1 MDKQHEDLSIS
12 MVRAILGEESFREQ
26 VAMGMRENL
35 VDAVADVGE
44 PPDAFGVLRDAMRE
58 RQVLF
63 EFYSKAAS
71 VDELMVAIHKLNEAV
86 RRWFD
91 ARKAERM
98 ARVPTLLVLS
108 TGVSEDALAKVGR
121 MEPGPRAHV
130 HQHAVAGGA
139 VLWFVD
145 TRQISGPGTSFLQL
159 LVHKAV
165 ITKNNRVEALRRDKT
180 IAHTERERIMESI
193 MEHATQAQDD
203 ILRNKTSR
211 ELVELGIE
219 KGIEEGL
226 ERGIE
231 RGLEQGI
238 ERGLEQGIE
247 RGLEQGIE
255 RGERQALLKLAQ
267 HLLGSE
273 VAELE
278 RIDDLEVLRRE
289 VELRLTR
296 LH

>member
-1 MDKQHEDLSIS
+1 MDKQHEDLSTRI
-12 MVRAILGEESFREQ
+12 VRAVLGAEGFREQ
-26 VAMGMRENL
+26 VPMGMRENL

-44 PPDAFGVLRDAMRE
+44 PPDAFGVMRDAMRE

-63 EFYSKAAS
+63 EFYSKAAGI
-71 VDELMVAIHKLNEAV
+71 DELMVAIHKLNEAV
-86 RRWFD
+86 RRWFG
-91 ARKAERM
+91 AEKTKRM

-108 TGVSEDALAKVGR
+108 TGVSEDALKKVGCTD
-121 MEPGPRAHV
+121 PGPQVHV
-130 HQHAVAGGA
+130 RQYAAAGGA
-139 VLWFVD
+139 ILWFVD

-159 LVHKAV
+159 LVHKTV

-226 ERGIE
+226 ERGIKE
-231 RGLEQGI
+231 GR
-238 ERGLEQGIE
+238 RM
-247 RGLEQGIE
+247 
-255 RGERQALLKLAQ
+255 LLKLARYV
-267 HLLGSE
+267 LGSE
-273 VAELE
+273 AADLE
-278 RIDDLEVLRRE
+278 NIDDLETLRRE